1 MKALISPNEG
11 PISHVASWTA
21 TTPPEPVVEVYPNSA
36 RVAQV
41 EPDAN
46 IFPVA
51 EPMYWT
57 DCPDEAMPDT
67 WWCNTETSVVSKIIN
82 EPKPA

>member
-1 MKALISPNEG
+1 MKALISPNES
-11 PISHVASWTA
+11 PIFYVDSWTDTIPA
-21 TTPPEPVVEVYPNSA
+21 QPIVKPYPNSA

-41 EPDAN
+41 EPDNN

-57 DCPDEAMPDT
+57 DCPEDT
-67 WWCNTETSVVSKIIN
+67 VADLWWCNTETNIVSKIIN
-82 EPKPA
+82 TPKP